1 MILVVGG
8 TKGGSGKTLLATNLT
23 VIRAQSGQDVLL
35 IDADDQASATLFTRQ
50 REQRTEGK
58 PLYTAM
64 QSFEADVIA
73 QVRSLASKYD
83 DIIIDVGGRDTASQR
98 AALAVA
104 ETLLMPFAP
113 TSVDLWTDDKVITL
127 LKDARPF
134 NPDMRVYG
142 VSA

>member
-73 QVRSLASKYD
+73 QVRSLRFQ
-83 DIIIDVGGRDTASQR
+83 I
-98 AALAVA
+98 
-104 ETLLMPFAP
+104 
-113 TSVDLWTDDKVITL
+113 
-127 LKDARPF
+127 
-134 NPDMRVYG
+134 
-142 VSA
+142 